1 MTQKRDKRSAGVKQK
16 RTLESN
22 NALKTRGR
30 QEMVEQVEQDEA
42 VIPLF
47 AEQIDVTRRKVVT
60 GRVQVQTV
68 TREDQHLINEL
79 LSSEQVEVER
89 VPVGK
94 VIDSTPSIRED
105 GDRIVIP
112 VVEEILTVERR
123 LVLKEEVHIR
133 KTRSSRRHQERVTLR
148 RQEAVVTRLSPKAPT
163 AED

>member
-1 MTQKRDKRSAGVKQK
+1 MTQKAHTRSARVKQK
-16 RTLESN
+16 RTLKSN

-30 QEMVEQVEQDEA
+30 QETVEQVEQDEA
-42 VIPLF
+42 VIPLL

-68 TREDQHLINEL
+68 TREDQHLIDEP
-79 LSSEQVEVER
+79 LSSERVEVER

-94 VIDSTPSIRED
+94 VIDSIPSIRED
-105 GDRIVIP
+105 EDQIVIP

>member
-1 MTQKRDKRSAGVKQK
+1 
-16 RTLESN
+16 
-22 NALKTRGR
+22 
-30 QEMVEQVEQDEA
+30 
-42 VIPLF
+42 
-47 AEQIDVTRRKVVT
+47 
-60 GRVQVQTV
+60 VQTV
-68 TREDQHLINEL
+68 TREDQHLRDEL
-79 LSSEQVEVER
+79 VSSERVEVER

-105 GDRIVIP
+105 DDKIVIP

>member
-1 MTQKRDKRSAGVKQK
+1 MTQKAHTRSARVKQK
-16 RTLESN
+16 RTLKSN

-30 QEMVEQVEQDEA
+30 QETVEQVEQDEA
-42 VIPLF
+42 VIPLL

-68 TREDQHLINEL
+68 TREDQHLIDEL
-79 LSSEQVEVER
+79 LSSERVEVER

-94 VIDSTPSIRED
+94 VIDSIPSIRED
-105 GDRIVIP
+105 EDQIVIP